1 MMLMLQV
8 WRPLFGEQG
17 AGGPRGGVREQL
29 WKPRAVGRKSHKN
42 GAGGGGREGRQG
54 TWPEQWAPGRENPSH
69 IPKRHRFRS
78 DTGPGVSC
86 RESGRAGTAEWPPP
100 SATLLRVP
108 ASFRSPNRT
117 GQSITQVPRDWLCP
131 PVLWAS
137 QLLLQLMVAFSQEG
151 VSQGVIRVSWSVTG
165 CL

>member
-8 WRPLFGEQG
+8 WRPAFGKQG
-17 AGGPRGGVREQL
+17 AGGPKGGVRQQL
-29 WKPRAVGRKSHKN
+29 WKPGAVGRKSHKN

-54 TWPEQWAPGRENPSH
+54 TWPGQCASGEGNPSH
-69 IPKRHRFRS
+69 ILKRHRFRS
-78 DTGPGVSC
+78 DTGLGVSC
-86 RESGRAGTAEWPPP
+86 RESGGVGTAEGPPP

-108 ASFRSPNRT
+108 ASLRSPNRT
-117 GQSITQVPRDWLCP
+117 GQSIAQVPRDWQCP

-137 QLLLQLMVAFSQEG
+137 QLRLQLMVAFSQEG
-151 VSQGVIRVSWSVTG
+151 ISQGVIRVSWSVTG